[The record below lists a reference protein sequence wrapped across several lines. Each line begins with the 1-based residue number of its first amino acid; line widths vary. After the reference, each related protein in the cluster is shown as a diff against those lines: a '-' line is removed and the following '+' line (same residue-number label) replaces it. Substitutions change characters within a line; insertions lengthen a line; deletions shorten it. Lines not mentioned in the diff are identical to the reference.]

1 MPSSTP
7 KQARFMQAVAKSPA
21 FAKKVGVPQTV
32 GADFYKADKR
42 KAPKT
47 RPTLQK
53 VNRKK
58 TAHGAGTKLF

>member
-1 MPSSTP
+1 MPSSTA
-7 KQARFMQAVAKSPA
+7 KQAKFMRAIAKSPA

-32 GADFYKADKR
+32 GADYYKADKR
-42 KAPKT
+42 LRSRT

>member
-1 MPSSTP
+1 
-7 KQARFMQAVAKSPA
+7 MQAVAKSPA

>member
-21 FAKKVGVPQTV
+21 FAKKVGVPQSI
-32 GADFYKADKR
+32 GSEFAKADR
-42 KAPKT
+42 RRVARP

-53 VNRKK
+53 INRPK
-58 TAHGAGTKLF
+58 TSHGAKTKLF